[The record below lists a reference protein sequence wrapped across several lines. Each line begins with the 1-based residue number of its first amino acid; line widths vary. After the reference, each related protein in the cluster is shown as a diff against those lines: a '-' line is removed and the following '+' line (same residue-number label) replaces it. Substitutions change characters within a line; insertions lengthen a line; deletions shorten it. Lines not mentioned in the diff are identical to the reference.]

1 MRLQSILFSVTKT
14 LRSFRYAWHGIYLVI
29 RYENNTRVHLLASV
43 VAVVAGVVLGLNP
56 LEWALILMQIG
67 LVWAAETFNTAL
79 EKLVDLVSPEYHP
92 LAGKVKDIAAGA
104 VLIVSLMSVAVGGI
118 ILGSRV
124 YAWWGRVVL
133 QCLFFAI
140 KHFLFLSR

>member
-1 MRLQSILFSVTKT
+1 MWLQSILLSVTKT
-14 LRSFRYAWHGIYLVI
+14 VRSFRYAWHGIYLVV

-43 VAVVAGVVLGLNP
+43 AAVVFGVFLELNA
-56 LEWALILMQIG
+56 LEWALVLMQIG

-104 VLIVSLMSVAVGGI
+104 VLIVSLMSVVVGGI
-118 ILGSRV
+118 IFGSRA
-124 YAWWGRVVL
+124 YAWWAG
-133 QCLFFAI
+133 
-140 KHFLFLSR
+140 

>member
-1 MRLQSILFSVTKT
+1 MWLQSILLSVTKT
-14 LRSFRYAWHGIYLVI
+14 LRSFRYAWHGLYLVV

-43 VAVVAGVVLGLNP
+43 AAVTAGVVLGLNA

-79 EKLVDLVSPEYHP
+79 EKLVDLVSPQYHP

-104 VLIVSLMSVAVGGI
+104 VLIISLTSVAVGGI
-118 ILGSRV
+118 VFGSRA
-124 YAWWGRVVL
+124 YAWWVG
-133 QCLFFAI
+133 
-140 KHFLFLSR
+140 

>member
-124 YAWWGRVVL
+124 YAWWVG
-133 QCLFFAI
+133 
-140 KHFLFLSR
+140 

>member
-1 MRLQSILFSVTKT
+1 
-14 LRSFRYAWHGIYLVI
+14 
-29 RYENNTRVHLLASV
+29 
-43 VAVVAGVVLGLNP
+43 VALGVFLELDA
-56 LEWALILMQIG
+56 LEWALVLMQIG

-118 ILGSRV
+118 IFGSRA
-124 YAWWGRVVL
+124 YAWWVG
-133 QCLFFAI
+133 
-140 KHFLFLSR
+140 

>member
-1 MRLQSILFSVTKT
+1 MWLQSILLSVTKT
-14 LRSFRYAWHGIYLVI
+14 LRSFRYAWHGICLVV

-43 VAVVAGVVLGLNP
+43 AAVAAGVLLELSA

-79 EKLVDLVSPEYHP
+79 EKLVDLVAPEYHP

-104 VLIVSLMSVAVGGI
+104 VLIVSLTSVAVGGI
-118 ILGSRV
+118 IFGSRL
-124 YAWWGRVVL
+124 YAWWVG
-133 QCLFFAI
+133 
-140 KHFLFLSR
+140 

>member
-1 MRLQSILFSVTKT
+1 MWLQSILLSVTKT
-14 LRSFRYAWHGIYLVI
+14 LRSFRYAWHGLYLVV

-43 VAVVAGVVLGLNP
+43 AAVTAGVVLGLNA

-104 VLIVSLMSVAVGGI
+104 VLIVSLTSVAVGGI
-118 ILGSRV
+118 VFGSRA
-124 YAWWGRVVL
+124 YAWWVG
-133 QCLFFAI
+133 
-140 KHFLFLSR
+140 

>member
-1 MRLQSILFSVTKT
+1 MWLQSILFSVTKT

-124 YAWWGRVVL
+124 YAWWVG
-133 QCLFFAI
+133 
-140 KHFLFLSR
+140 

>member
-1 MRLQSILFSVTKT
+1 MWLQSILLSVTKT
-14 LRSFRYAWHGIYLVI
+14 FRSFRYAWHGIYLVI

-43 VAVVAGVVLGLNP
+43 AAVALGVLLELDA
-56 LEWALILMQIG
+56 LEWALVLMQIG

-104 VLIVSLMSVAVGGI
+104 VLIVSLMSVTVGGI
-118 ILGSRV
+118 IFGSRA
-124 YAWWGRVVL
+124 YAWWVG
-133 QCLFFAI
+133 
-140 KHFLFLSR
+140 

>member
-1 MRLQSILFSVTKT
+1 MWLQSILLSVTKT

-43 VAVVAGVVLGLNP
+43 AAVALGVFVKLNS
-56 LEWALILMQIG
+56 LEWALVLMQIG

-104 VLIVSLMSVAVGGI
+104 VLIVSLMSVVVGGI
-118 ILGSRV
+118 VFGSRV
-124 YAWWGRVVL
+124 YAWWVG
-133 QCLFFAI
+133 
-140 KHFLFLSR
+140 

>member
-1 MRLQSILFSVTKT
+1 MWLQSILLNVTLSVTKT
-14 LRSFRYAWHGIYLVI
+14 LRSFRYAWHGIYLVV

-43 VAVVAGVVLGLNP
+43 AAVGLGVLLGLSY
-56 LEWALILMQIG
+56 LEWALVLMQIG

-104 VLIVSLMSVAVGGI
+104 VLIVSLMSVVVGAI
-118 ILGSRV
+118 IFGSRA
-124 YAWWGRVVL
+124 YAWWVG
-133 QCLFFAI
+133 
-140 KHFLFLSR
+140 

>member
-1 MRLQSILFSVTKT
+1 MWLQSILLSVTKT

-29 RYENNTRVHLLASV
+29 RYENNTRVHSLASV
-43 VAVVAGVVLGLNP
+43 AAVALGVFLELDA
-56 LEWALILMQIG
+56 LEWALVLMQIG

-118 ILGSRV
+118 IFGSRA
-124 YAWWGRVVL
+124 YAWWVG
-133 QCLFFAI
+133 
-140 KHFLFLSR
+140 

>member
-1 MRLQSILFSVTKT
+1 MWLQSILLSVTKT

-43 VAVVAGVVLGLNP
+43 AAVAAGVVLGLNS

-118 ILGSRV
+118 VFGSRV
-124 YAWWGRVVL
+124 YAWWVG
-133 QCLFFAI
+133 
-140 KHFLFLSR
+140 

>member
-1 MRLQSILFSVTKT
+1 MWLQSILLSVTKT
-14 LRSFRYAWHGIYLVI
+14 IRSFRYAWHGLYLVI

-43 VAVVAGVVLGLNP
+43 TAVALGVFLELGS
-56 LEWALILMQIG
+56 LEWALVLMQIG

-104 VLIVSLMSVAVGGI
+104 VLIVSLMSVVVGGI
-118 ILGSRV
+118 VFGGRA
-124 YAWWGRVVL
+124 YAWWIG
-133 QCLFFAI
+133 
-140 KHFLFLSR
+140 

>member
-1 MRLQSILFSVTKT
+1 MWLQSILLSVTKT

-43 VAVVAGVVLGLNP
+43 AAVAAGVLLGLNA

-92 LAGKVKDIAAGA
+92 LAGTVKDIAAGA

-118 ILGSRV
+118 IFGSRL
-124 YAWWGRVVL
+124 YGWWVG
-133 QCLFFAI
+133 
-140 KHFLFLSR
+140 

>member
-29 RYENNTRVHLLASV
+29 RYENNSRVHLLASV

-124 YAWWGRVVL
+124 YAWWVG
-133 QCLFFAI
+133 
-140 KHFLFLSR
+140 

>member
-1 MRLQSILFSVTKT
+1 MWLQSILLNVTLSVTKT
-14 LRSFRYAWHGIYLVI
+14 LRSFRYAWHGIYLVV

-43 VAVVAGVVLGLNP
+43 AAVALGMLLGLSS
-56 LEWALILMQIG
+56 LEWALVLMQIG

-104 VLIVSLMSVAVGGI
+104 VLIVSLTSVAVGGI
-118 ILGSRV
+118 IFGSRL
-124 YAWWGRVVL
+124 YAWWVG
-133 QCLFFAI
+133 
-140 KHFLFLSR
+140 